1 MVDDV
6 VNALANDDDDENAV
20 TAPAVW
26 HIGLAQAI
34 SRCSSS
40 LQSELMG
47 NKLLSLMI
55 EWCATPKPASQGVA
69 YRDFAYL
76 YRDDG
81 KPLEQ
86 LRNRSPRNNIY
97 VGIHQS
103 LLTGLG
109 DATLD
114 AAIDR
119 CWEIYSRTFWA
130 NWEALI
136 FCQSCLELAKRGQNV
151 DQITIFLGPGGVGL
165 SLYLSLIHI

>member
-1 MVDDV
+1 
-6 VNALANDDDDENAV
+6 
-20 TAPAVW
+20 
-26 HIGLAQAI
+26 
-34 SRCSSS
+34 
-40 LQSELMG
+40 
-47 NKLLSLMI
+47 MI

-69 YRDFAYL
+69 YKDFAYL

-103 LLTGLG
+103 LLSGLG

-119 CWEIYSRTFWA
+119 CWKIYSRTFWA

-136 FCQSCLELAKRGQNV
+136 FCQSCSELAKRGQNV
-151 DQITIFLGPGGVGL
+151 DQITIVLGPGGVGL
-165 SLYLSLIHI
+165 SLYTAHIAAMLGTSLHRFSTQTFFTTTTSFARPSSYSLVRLCFLGRRDLRKVYPSCVKIC